1 MYRSFLGSLRGVWG
15 ARRLYWRVLLERRV
29 ILKRWGDPFVR
40 IVWRHRAKLAKVKYN
55 GFFNNTPVF
64 SPCKGLK

>member
-1 MYRSFLGSLRGVWG
+1 MYPSFLTSLRGVWG

-40 IVWRHRAKLAKVKYN
+40 IVWRHRGRLAKVKWN
-55 GFFNNTPVF
+55 GFY
-64 SPCKGLK
+64 